1 MTGILDQVARSAIP
15 ANHSCFQ
22 PTSPEEFFALQLAC
36 KLHEPSAAQHYSDL
50 LGHYSVEHL
59 LTAFHRA
66 TARGSHSDPARSFHD
81 ELRRLGD
88 REVKVIQDRRLA
100 AIRIERR
107 GIAVVILSGYHLE
120 YPPLVRQLPSD
131 INKAQN
137 SAAGFISSVI
147 QRCPFA
153 TAALETLPGAAEVQR
168 QALLRIVQGI
178 FAEQAVGI
186 WQVEKRDILAAYGYP
201 PLSFRGQVQ
210 KTIEG
215 IWPDINGS
223 FGAPLIKDAL
233 ALGLY
238 CQTEYL
244 FNL

>member
-1 MTGILDQVARSAIP
+1 MSGILDQVARSATIIKR
-15 ANHSCFQ
+15 AHFQ
-22 PTSPEEFFALQLAC
+22 PTSPEDFFALQLAY
-36 KLHEPSAAQHYSDL
+36 KLHEPITAQHYADL
-50 LGHYSVEHL
+50 LEHYTLEHL

-66 TARGSHSDPARSFHD
+66 LRRTSHTELARVFHE

-88 REVKVIQDRRLA
+88 RDIEEIKDRRLA
-100 AIRIERR
+100 AIRIDRR
-107 GIAVVILSGYHLE
+107 GVAVAILCGYHLE
-120 YPPLVRQLPSD
+120 YPPLVRQLPSE
-131 INKAQN
+131 INKAQS

-153 TAALETLPGAAEVQR
+153 TAALETLPGNDEVHR
-168 QALLRIVQGI
+168 QALFKVVQDVLS
-178 FAEQAVGI
+178 EQAVGM
-186 WQVEKRDILAAYGYP
+186 WQVEKASVLGAYGYP
-201 PLSFRGQVQ
+201 PLSSRREVQ
-210 KTIEG
+210 KIIER
-215 IWPDINGS
+215 IWPDMNGS

>member
-1 MTGILDQVARSAIP
+1 MPGILDQVARSAIP
-15 ANHSCFQ
+15 ASQNRFQ
-22 PTSPEEFFALQLAC
+22 PTSPEEFFALQLAH
-36 KLHEPSAAQHYSDL
+36 KLREPIAVQHYADL
-50 LGHYSVEHL
+50 FGHYSVEHL

-66 TARGSHSDPARSFHD
+66 MARGSHSDPARSFHD

-88 REVKVIQDRRLA
+88 RDAKEIQDRRLA
-100 AIRIERR
+100 AIRLERR
-107 GIAVVILSGYHLE
+107 GMAVAIFAGFHLE

-153 TAALETLPGAAEVQR
+153 TAALEMLPGSSEVQR
-168 QALLRIVQGI
+168 QNLLKVVQDVLSG
-178 FAEQAVGI
+178 QDVGV
-186 WQVEKRDILAAYGYP
+186 WQVEKRDILTAYGYP
-201 PLSFRGQVQ
+201 PPTSRGQVQ
-210 KTIEG
+210 KTVEA
-215 IWPDINGS
+215 IWPDMNGS
-223 FGAPLIKDAL
+223 FGAPLIRDAL